1 MLSWT
6 GDASIARRRR
16 GKAQC
21 RHDNLRALIGTPATK
36 VGTFLFEFA
45 TPGIGQIL
53 KAAGADFAVLDME
66 HTGFGFDTVRQVV
79 RYCQAAGLPLV
90 VRVPSQQRHHISRAL
105 DTGADG
111 VMVPIVS
118 SVEQAKAVLDAAKY
132 WPDGTR
138 GVALGLAH
146 ERFAMRA
153 EPLVPRFAE
162 QNARTA
168 IILQVEDPRGA
179 AAADEIAAMPGVDM
193 LWLGHNDLSVALG
206 EPGAFD
212 HPDSLQG
219 RAGDDRGRQEARQV
233 GRAARRSTPS
243 RAPQFAAMGYDF
255 VSIAGDVWLLQ
266 QAFAAGVGD
275 GQKILT
281 LRSGRAATASR
292 RVGHSLDVAHLRAV
306 YRAHSRRA
314 LRALLRVRSCL

>member
-1 MLSWT
+1 MPT
-6 GDASIARRRR
+6 VG
-16 GKAQC
+16 
-21 RHDNLRALIGTPATK
+21 LRSLMGTRDTK

-79 RYCQAAGLPLV
+79 RYCQAAALPLV
-90 VRVPSQQRHHISRAL
+90 VRVPSQQRHHVSRAL

-146 ERFAMRA
+146 ERFAIRS
-153 EPLVPRFAE
+153 EPLPPRFAE

-168 IILQVEDPRGA
+168 VILQIEDPRGA
-179 AAADEIAAMPGVDM
+179 ASADAIAALPGVDM

-206 EPGAFD
+206 KPGAFD
-212 HPDSLQG
+212 DADFAAAEQ
-219 RAGDDRGRQEARQV
+219 ATIA
-233 GRAARRSTPS
+233 AARRHGKSVG
-243 RAPQFAAMGYDF
+243 RLAIDAHQGAAFAAMGYDF

-266 QAFAAGVGD
+266 QAFAAGLATV
-275 GQKILT
+275 K
-281 LRSGRAATASR
+281 GR
-292 RVGHSLDVAHLRAV
+292 
-306 YRAHSRRA
+306 
-314 LRALLRVRSCL
+314 

>member
-1 MLSWT
+1 MT
-6 GDASIARRRR
+6 TET
-16 GKAQC
+16 
-21 RHDNLRALIGTPATK
+21 LRAGMGTRETK
-36 VGTFLFEFA
+36 IGTFLFEFA

-79 RYCQAAGLPLV
+79 RYCQAAALPLV

-111 VMVPIVS
+111 VMVPIVA

-153 EPLVPRFAE
+153 EPLRPRLAE

-179 AAADEIAAMPGVDM
+179 AAADDIAAMPGVDM

-212 HPDSLQG
+212 DPGFVKAEQATIAAARKHGKSAG
-219 RAGDDRGRQEARQV
+219 RLAVDARQ
-233 GRAARRSTPS
+233 GAAL
-243 RAPQFAAMGYDF
+243 AALGYDF
-255 VSIAGDVWLLQ
+255 VAIAGDVWLLQ
-266 QAFAAGVGD
+266 QAFAAGAVS
-275 GQKILT
+275 I
-281 LRSGRAATASR
+281 R
-292 RVGHSLDVAHLRAV
+292 RG
-306 YRAHSRRA
+306 
-314 LRALLRVRSCL
+314 

>member
-1 MLSWT
+1 MT
-6 GDASIARRRR
+6 TP
-16 GKAQC
+16 
-21 RHDNLRALIGTPATK
+21 NLRTLVGTPQTK
-36 VGTFLFEFA
+36 IGTFLFEFT

-53 KAAGADFAVLDME
+53 KAAGADYAVLDME
-66 HTGFGFDTVRQVV
+66 HTGFGFDTVRNVV
-79 RYCQAAGLPLV
+79 RYGQAAGLPVV
-90 VRVPSQQRHHISRAL
+90 VRVPSQARHHISRAL

-146 ERFAMRA
+146 ERFAVRS

-212 HPDSLQG
+212 HPDFVKAEQ
-219 RAGDDRGRQEARQV
+219 ATIA
-233 GRAARRSTPS
+233 AARKHGKSAGRL
-243 RAPQFAAMGYDF
+243 AVDAKQAAQFARMGYDF

-266 QAFAAGVGD
+266 QAFAAGVET
-275 GQKILT
+275 I
-281 LRSGRAATASR
+281 R
-292 RVGHSLDVAHLRAV
+292 RG
-306 YRAHSRRA
+306 
-314 LRALLRVRSCL
+314 